1 MRLAYYLWEASAR
14 VLIAEPRNRKPR
26 DAPEA
31 HWCEVR
37 FYLHDKKEKPYG

>member
-1 MRLAYYLWEASAR
+1 MRPVYYLWEACAR
-14 VLIAEPRNRKPR
+14 VSNAEPRNRKPR